1 MYTGP
6 KDADV
11 FNILLSSQPYE
22 KVMKN
27 NVDLE
32 LSFNP
37 WDISI
42 LNILNTSKSAI
53 FASSVFFEW
62 GQSFSKHPKGLSCLV
77 SKKMLA
83 EGIESVLKIPFSVKA
98 CMDNPCCNKTCLCH
112 DDKRLP
118 VYKIFY
124 SRDEKV

>member
-22 KVMKN
+22 NVMKN

-32 LSFNP
+32 LSFNS

-42 LNILNTSKSAI
+42 QNILNTSKSAI

-62 GQSFSKHPKGLSCLV
+62 GQSFYKHPKDLSCLV
-77 SKKMLA
+77 SKKMLT
-83 EGIESVLKIPFSVKA
+83 EGIEFV
-98 CMDNPCCNKTCLCH
+98 
-112 DDKRLP
+112 
-118 VYKIFY
+118 
-124 SRDEKV
+124 